1 MTFMTSVLLK
11 LYMLLL
17 YLFGRGMRTWDP
29 STRVLDVNCLYL
41 KSFNI
46 LNVKFWVEMWVI

>member
-11 LYMLLL
+11 LCMLLL